1 MATSSDD
8 TGAES
13 NGMLDCPSHLRR
25 HLQRM
30 RDDESSHDVVFV
42 VNGQR
47 FQAHRCYVA
56 AVSPVLR
63 RMLTNGM
70 KETSKRDIVLKEL
83 EVEPWKAVLDYMYTG
98 QMNLSNVNKA
108 LEYLK
113 CAHWLLMEELVD
125 AITGFIER
133 KLDKTNCFEILVAK
147 DHPSLSRLRKMAMK
161 TIAGNFHDLWCHSG
175 FIDLPFDVALE
186 ILGCDELVVRSELDI
201 FLAATR
207 WIVWSGVSGMSV
219 MAEKTCK
226 IIAEH
231 TGVHLSDFQVLEAD
245 TYNEGNY
252 KELFECVDIDKLS
265 NADLQM
271 VAVIC
276 RKLLKEAESDHQM
289 NLFHVREFREKI
301 VEKLTHSDLS
311 RPSFPIALLKRVSH
325 HRNDMVFTF
334 SHRFDISRL
343 ELAYLEK
350 ISSPW
355 QGDKRWTGRWCI
367 EMRLGE
373 KKCYVPGRYLSIYLH
388 EARGFFKGVEES
400 AFSDLVYAEVEGSEI
415 FARTTIANSARRIE
429 GERALVYHNLI
440 PSSVLDL
447 EDNTIINVA
456 IVLYFKAK

>member
-219 MAEKTCK
+219 MAEKTCS

-231 TGVHLSDFQVLEAD
+231 TGVDLSGLQVREAD
-245 TYNEGNY
+245 TCNKANY
-252 KELFECVDIDKLS
+252 KKLFECVDISKLS

-271 VAVIC
+271 VAAIC
-276 RKLLKEAESDHQM
+276 EDLCNEAQSKHHM
-289 NLFHVREFREKI
+289 NLRHVREFREK
-301 VEKLTHSDLS
+301 VVVKLTHSDLS
-311 RPSFPIALLKRVSH
+311 RPSFPIVLLKLIPH
-325 HRNDMVFTF
+325 QRNDTGFTL
-334 SHRFDISRL
+334 SHRFDVSKL
-343 ELAYLEK
+343 ELLYAES
-350 ISSPW
+350 IASPW
-355 QGDKRWTGRWCI
+355 HRDMKWKGRWCI

-373 KKCYVPGRYLSIYLH
+373 TKRRVPGRYLSIYLH
-388 EARGFFKGVEES
+388 EARGLFKH
-400 AFSDLVYAEVEGSEI
+400 VEGS
-415 FARTTIANSARRIE
+415 
-429 GERALVYHNLI
+429 
-440 PSSVLDL
+440 
-447 EDNTIINVA
+447 
-456 IVLYFKAK
+456 